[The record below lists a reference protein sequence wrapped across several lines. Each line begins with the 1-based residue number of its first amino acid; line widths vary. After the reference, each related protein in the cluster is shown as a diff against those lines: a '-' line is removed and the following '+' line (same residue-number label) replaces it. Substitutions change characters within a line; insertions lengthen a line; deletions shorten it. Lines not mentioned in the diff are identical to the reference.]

1 MNGTRL
7 NSSSRS
13 SLPAGRVGPWWR
25 VGIAVVSLCAGMV
38 CLAPAAHAADRCVN
52 PAGTSPCTSTIQ
64 AAVTAAASGD
74 TITIASGTYLEHVV
88 INGKV
93 LTLRGGGA
101 ARTIV
106 DGSATERVIRT
117 TVALTLTDLTV
128 QNGLNNST
136 GGGVYVSSGSL
147 TLDNVDVLSNTAS
160 GSGGGVWASGAMTVT
175 GGLFQNN
182 LCTGS
187 SCNGGGLY
195 GGGTLVVSGTKFVSN
210 TAQVSGGGSYNI
222 NTAQVTQAEFRNNT
236 CAGGT
241 SHGGGMFS
249 GSGLTLDN
257 TLVMSNTAITD
268 AGGFY
273 VNGPAEVSG
282 GLFQANT
289 CTGATCT
296 GGGLYIG
303 GEFAITGTQFI
314 ENGAVQKAGAV
325 YGYANGTVDSATF
338 LRNHSTNGAGL
349 YASAKLTVTNSV
361 FIANTASYGGGIYQN
376 GSRDAS
382 IVNALFARNTATSQG
397 AALHLGSSGVV
408 TVAQTTIASP
418 TVGGGAAIYVNSGTV
433 QITNTVVASYT
444 LGISRGGGTVT
455 SDYNFFS
462 RAPTTVITGSH
473 SISGTQYLLFADAAA
488 DDYGIAL
495 GSPAPAHGLNLGVE
509 TDLNGAAR
517 SDPPTIGAYEGTPYP
532 YLRLTKTVA
541 PATEVAH
548 RGVLTYTLNLVND
561 GSLADAVRFTD
572 TLPADV
578 SFGAWITAPVGVNQE
593 GQDITWTGTL
603 PDLNAISM
611 VFTVT
616 HDSAYSSI
624 ITNTGW
630 YSGSAQAGA
639 ASAGVKV
646 EDTPACFATPDDGA
660 TVYQSDDASALQ
672 AAVAAASADE
682 VVKVAGRCAG
692 TGQTLTVPRALTLA
706 GGYTTTNWLTAYP
719 DTQPTT
725 LDAQGSGRVVNATAA
740 LTLTN
745 LTVQN
750 GNRSGTG
757 GGVNASASAPLV
769 LNNVNVFSSTS
780 GTSNGGGVYAGN
792 TLTVTGGLFEN
803 NRCTGSCYGGGL
815 YASSKLVVTGTLFLS
830 NTTAVDGG
838 VATGSGGGLYANTV
852 LTVTNAQ
859 FIANR
864 ALQGGAIY
872 QGGTNGW
879 VANTLFA
886 RNSAGFGAGLYSAAS
901 GVVSILQST
910 IASPTVG
917 AGPAIF
923 VNAGSVG
930 ITDTIVA
937 SYTAS
942 IQTNTGTVSADYDQF
957 YNAPTSVNIGSH
969 SITGAEYQLFVDAEG
984 DNYRPV
990 PGEPGSDHG
999 INLGVSTDLDGTLR
1013 RDPPTIGAYEAEY
1026 KPDLQLAKTVA
1037 PAADVAFGG
1046 IVTFTVRLDN
1056 AGAQAVTD
1064 ASITDTLPTGAAFAY
1079 WVTQPAGAD
1088 NNGGRITWN
1097 GVIGARSPI
1106 TVAFAVSNTASGGAV
1121 VTNTAVYSGAALSG
1135 SATASYTATSNYYPA
1150 HSGTWSEVF
1159 GPCAGECNYV
1169 IPTGITVTLDADLN
1183 LAGNFT
1189 VEPGAAF
1196 NANGKTV
1203 TLTGSSPQT
1212 LTGNPLNFY
1221 NLVLNKTN
1229 KTDRVT
1235 IVGKLKA
1242 GKKLTITKGSLI
1254 SASDYGD
1261 VEIAAEGVMT
1271 LTHPISIGGSFTNSG
1286 QLNTAGFAVNF
1297 DGWLEQGAGPNV
1309 EQDLTLNVL
1318 TFFDDLNVMTGTT
1331 LVEAV
1336 TDDNAYLTGA
1346 LTNYGVIRKT
1356 QPISGPAQYYFG
1368 LAGAYAE
1375 ADMEVDAAEV
1385 GTLTVLQVDRI
1396 DSSPPGASGAPGAA
1410 PLYWQI
1416 TPIGAGY
1423 NVTVTLPHAG
1433 LTNPSACRRTAG
1445 SSWECGQSA
1454 FDATTVTR
1462 RNVTAFSDWAVYDL
1476 QPTTTTLAAGPNP
1489 AVFGQIVAF
1498 TATVQ
1503 PADAGG
1509 HLQFFVDGAGAG
1521 SAQQIGG
1528 GQAVLT
1534 ATALAVGHHTITATT
1549 VITAGGY
1556 SNSEGAMSGF
1566 QVVGKAGTAATL
1578 ESGNNPSG
1586 IGQAVVFT
1594 ATFTPVAP
1602 GAGTPT
1608 GVVTFTVDSAMAAT
1622 ATLDTNGS
1630 GTYTTAALAAGSH
1643 NVGADYGG
1651 DAHFSGSTD
1660 SLTQVV
1666 DKTGTRVTV
1675 SADPNPSV
1683 YGQRVA
1689 ITATVVVSA
1698 PGTGIPTGIITFTA
1712 DGSAIIGCNPLT
1724 LIDAQATC
1732 TTSGLAAGSHAIT
1745 AEYVGDATF
1754 LGSTAPAVDQV
1765 VQALP
1770 VAVNDAAGTQQ
1781 ATPVTVAV
1789 LANDINP
1796 AGGELVVAE
1805 ITTPAGH
1812 GAAEIAPDGKT
1823 VLYTPAEGFA
1833 GLDSF
1838 VYVARDK
1845 NGNSDDALAAI
1856 VVTAKSQTDEPPQ
1869 IEAVDPL
1876 VNSTKPFTSPN
1887 AGVEVQLP
1895 AGFFT
1900 GTLTEKDILF
1910 LSYTAVVTPT
1920 EQTHTPPG
1928 NLRFGNFEF
1937 DLTLFLNNEP
1947 QHGDQFAAQFVAQS
1961 GAQFAVPI
1969 SVTINYNPAVVV
1981 GIREDS
1987 LQVYYWNGS
1996 AWAMSGITVIGRD
2009 HSNHTI
2015 MLATSHLG
2023 HFAFFADLPTDLPPG
2038 PEPDLTHRLYLPRVM
2053 YGGSAADA
2061 GEMGGDAEVD
2071 ITQRVYLPVLQ
2082 R

>member
-1 MNGTRL
+1 MNSARL
-7 NSSSRS
+7 SFSSRS
-13 SLPAGRVGPWWR
+13 SLVAERVVPWWW
-25 VGIAVVSLCAGMV
+25 VGIGVVSLCVGMV
-38 CLAPAAHAADRCVN
+38 CLAPAAQAADRCVN

-64 AAVTAAASGD
+64 AAVNAAASGD
-74 TITIASGTYLEHVV
+74 TITIASGTYIENV
-88 INGKV
+88 IISGKV

-101 ARTIV
+101 ANTIL

-128 QNGLNNST
+128 QNGLSNST
-136 GGGVYVSSGSL
+136 GGGVYVSNGPL

-195 GGGTLVVSGTKFVSN
+195 GGETLVLSGTKFVSN

-222 NTAQVTQAEFRNNT
+222 NTAQVTDAEFRNNT
-236 CAGGT
+236 CAGT
-241 SHGGGMFS
+241 SSHGGGMFA
-249 GSGLTLDN
+249 GSGLTVDN
-257 TLVMSNTAITD
+257 TLVMSNTASTD

-289 CTGATCT
+289 CTGADCT
-296 GGGLYIG
+296 GGGLFIAG
-303 GEFAITGTQFI
+303 VLTITGTQFV
-314 ENGAVQKAGAV
+314 ENAAVQKAGAL
-325 YGYANGTVDSATF
+325 YSYANGTVDSATF
-338 LRNHSTNGAGL
+338 MRNRSTNGAGI

-361 FIANTASYGGGIYQN
+361 FIANTASYGAGINQN

-382 IVNALFARNTATSQG
+382 IVNALFVGNTATTKG
-397 AALHLGSSGVV
+397 AALYLGSSGVV
-408 TVAQTTIASP
+408 TVAQTTVASS
-418 TVGGGAAIYVNSGTV
+418 TVGGNAAIYVHTGTV
-433 QITNTVVASYT
+433 RITNTVVASYT
-444 LGISRGGGTVT
+444 KGIDTDGGTVT

-462 RAPTTVITGSH
+462 HAPTAVITGSH
-473 SISGTQYLLFADAAA
+473 SISGTQYLLFVNAAA
-488 DDYGIAL
+488 DDYRIAL

-578 SFGAWITAPVGVNQE
+578 SFGGWITAPVAVNQE
-593 GQDITWTGTL
+593 GQDIAWTGTL

-639 ASAGVKV
+639 AAAGVKV
-646 EDTPACFATPDDGA
+646 EDTPACFATLDDGA

-672 AAVAAASADE
+672 AAVAAASAGG

-692 TGQTLTVPRALTLA
+692 AGQILAVPRALTLA

-719 DTQPTT
+719 NTQPTT

-740 LTLTN
+740 LTLTD

-750 GNRSGTG
+750 GNRSGYG
-757 GGVNASASAPLV
+757 GGVNASAAAPLV
-769 LNNVNVFSSTS
+769 LNNVNVFSNTS
-780 GTSNGGGVYAGN
+780 GTSNGGGVYAASS
-792 TLTVTGGLFEN
+792 LTVTGGLFEN

-815 YASSKLVVTGTLFLS
+815 YAGSTLVVTGTQFIS
-830 NTTAVDGG
+830 NSAV
-838 VATGSGGGLYANTV
+838 TRGGGLYANSV
-852 LTVTNAQ
+852 LTLTNAQ
-859 FIANR
+859 FIANG
-864 ALQGGAIY
+864 ALEGGAIY
-872 QGGTNGW
+872 QRGTNNGW
-879 VANTLFA
+879 VANALFA
-886 RNSAGFGAGLYSAAS
+886 RNTAGFGAAFYAASS
-901 GVVSILQST
+901 GVVSVVQST

-917 AGPAIF
+917 AGPAIY

-930 ITDTIVA
+930 ITDTLVA

-969 SITGAEYQLFVDAEG
+969 SITGAEYELFVDAEG

-1026 KPDLQLAKTVA
+1026 KPDLQLAKTVV
-1037 PAADVAFGG
+1037 PADDVAFGG

-1056 AGAQAVTD
+1056 AGALAVAD
-1064 ASITDTLPTGAAFAY
+1064 AAITDTLPAGAAFAY
-1079 WVTQPAGAD
+1079 WVTQPAGAA

-1097 GVIGARSPI
+1097 GAIDAGAPI

-1135 SATASYTATSNYYPA
+1135 SATASYTATSKYYPA

-1159 GPCAGECNYV
+1159 GPCAGVCNYV
-1169 IPTGITVTLDADLN
+1169 IPTGITVTLDADLD
-1183 LAGNFT
+1183 LAGDFT
-1189 VEPGAAF
+1189 VEPGATF

-1203 TLTGSSPQT
+1203 TLSGSSPQT

-1235 IVGKLKA
+1235 IVGKLKVA
-1242 GKKLTITKGSLI
+1242 KKLTITKGSLI

-1286 QLNTAGFAVNF
+1286 QLNTAGFAVSF

-1309 EQDLTLNVL
+1309 EQNLTLNVL

-1368 LAGAYAE
+1368 LAGGYAE
-1375 ADMEVDAAEV
+1375 AHMEVDAAEP
-1385 GTLTVLQVDRI
+1385 GTLTALQVDRI
-1396 DSSPPGASGAPGAA
+1396 DSSPLGAPGTT

-1416 TPIGAGY
+1416 TPAGAGY
-1423 NVTVTLPHAG
+1423 NVTVTLPYVG
-1433 LTNPSACRRTAG
+1433 VTYPGACRRTAG
-1445 SSWECGQSA
+1445 SSWDCGQSA
-1454 FDATTVTR
+1454 FSATTVTR
-1462 RNVTAFSDWAVYDL
+1462 RNVTAFSDWAVFEL

-1489 AVFGQIVAF
+1489 AILGQTVTF
-1498 TATVQ
+1498 TATV
-1503 PADAGG
+1503 A
-1509 HLQFFVDGAGAG
+1509 V
-1521 SAQQIGG
+1521 SA
-1528 GQAVLT
+1528 
-1534 ATALAVGHHTITATT
+1534 
-1549 VITAGGY
+1549 
-1556 SNSEGAMSGF
+1556 
-1566 QVVGKAGTAATL
+1566 AA
-1578 ESGNNPSG
+1578 
-1586 IGQAVVFT
+1586 
-1594 ATFTPVAP
+1594 
-1602 GAGTPT
+1602 AGTPT
-1608 GVVTFTVDSAMAAT
+1608 GIV
-1622 ATLDTNGS
+1622 
-1630 GTYTTAALAAGSH
+1630 
-1643 NVGADYGG
+1643 
-1651 DAHFSGSTD
+1651 
-1660 SLTQVV
+1660 
-1666 DKTGTRVTV
+1666 
-1675 SADPNPSV
+1675 
-1683 YGQRVA
+1683 
-1689 ITATVVVSA
+1689 
-1698 PGTGIPTGIITFTA
+1698 TFTA
-1712 DGSAIIGCNPLT
+1712 DGSAITGCNLLT
-1724 LIDAQATC
+1724 LINAQAGC
-1732 TTSGLAAGSHAIT
+1732 TTGALTAGSHAIT

-1796 AGGELVVAE
+1796 AGGALVVAE

-1812 GAAEIAPDGKT
+1812 GAAEIAPGGSA

-1838 VYVARDK
+1838 VYVARDS
-1845 NGNSDDALAAI
+1845 NGNTDDALAAI

-1876 VNSTKPFTSPN
+1876 VTSTKPFTSPN

-1920 EQTHTPPG
+1920 EQTHNPPG

-1937 DLTLFLNNEP
+1937 DLTLFFNNEP
-1947 QHGDQFAAQFVAQS
+1947 QH

-1969 SVTINYNPAVVV
+1969 TVTINYNPAILI
-1981 GIREDS
+1981 GSREDS
-1987 LQVYYWNGS
+1987 LKVYYWNGA
-1996 AWAMSGITVIGRD
+1996 AWEAVGHHRHRPRPRQPHHRARDFTSEPLRLLRRPADRTPTGPRARSGAPAVPAPRDVRRQRRRRRVGGRCGSRD
-2009 HSNHTI
+2009 N
-2015 MLATSHLG
+2015 ATGVFARAAAVSRQAGGGGRTTSVRPWLVRGSHLFGCAFHEFGCVARTVRAGRPSG
-2023 HFAFFADLPTDLPPG
+2023 HTRGRQHGHVGVPQTRTRRAGYA
-2038 PEPDLTHRLYLPRVM
+2038 
-2053 YGGSAADA
+2053 GG
-2061 GEMGGDAEVD
+2061 
-2071 ITQRVYLPVLQ
+2071 
-2082 R
+2082 